1 MPPRIS
7 KEKQQKIV
15 QLFLEGVTV
24 VRIGKKVKASTA
36 QVSIEVKR
44 FKTLSDESLERAARV
59 YNVSETVGE
68 IRSLSME
75 MRNLKLTADD
85 CNEVVRYI
93 RKMEELGIS
102 LEQLK
107 PFVNMIVRLQKANI
121 PLDEYIEYGLKLE
134 ALERETGLS
143 YKEILKEAQKEK
155 VDLKEAKEQLKIV
168 RQKISTERL
177 SLTRLKTDRE
187 KRLRQAKLDNEKIE
201 IAIAIDRLLKKLGI
215 SSGDL
220 KNFISDIKTLNLD
233 LKTLLKLLRNFKMG
247 TTS

>member
-7 KEKQQKIV
+7 KEKQQKII
-15 QLFLEGVTV
+15 QLYLEGVTV
-24 VRIGKKVKASTA
+24 VRIGKKVKASMA

-44 FKTLSDESLERAARV
+44 IKTLSDESLERAARV

-107 PFVNMIVRLQKANI
+107 PFVNMIVRLQKAKI

-134 ALERETGLS
+134 ALEKETGLS
-143 YKEILKEAQKEK
+143 YKEILKAAQKEVAQLQK
-155 VDLKEAKEQLKIV
+155 AREQLKIV
-168 RQKISTERL
+168 RQQISTERL
-177 SLTRLKTDRE
+177 SLTKLNTDRE
-187 KRLRQAKLDNEKIE
+187 RRIRNAKLDNEKIE
-201 IAIAIDRLLKKLGI
+201 IAIAIDRLLKNLRI

-220 KNFISDIKTLNLD
+220 KNFMSDIKELNLD
-233 LKTLLKLLRNFKMG
+233 LNTLPKLLREFKK
-247 TTS
+247 

>member
-15 QLFLEGVTV
+15 QLYLEGVTV

-36 QVSIEVKR
+36 QVSVEVKR

-68 IRSLSME
+68 IRSLSTE
-75 MRNLKLTADD
+75 MRKLKLTADE
-85 CNEVVRYI
+85 CKEVLRYI
-93 RKMEELGIS
+93 HKMIGLGIS

-107 PFVNMIVRLQKANI
+107 PFVNMIVRLQKAKI

-155 VDLKEAKEQLKIV
+155 VELQKAKEQLKIV
-168 RQKISTERL
+168 RYQISNERL
-177 SLTRLKTDRE
+177 SLTKLKTDRE
-187 KRLRQAKLDNEKIE
+187 KRMSHAKLDNEKIE
-201 IAIAIDRLLKKLGI
+201 IAIAIDRLLENLRI
-215 SSGDL
+215 SPRDL
-220 KNFISDIKTLNLD
+220 KNFISDIKELNLD
-233 LKTLLKLLRNFKMG
+233 LKTLPKLFREFKK
-247 TTS
+247 

>member
-7 KEKQQKIV
+7 KEKQQKII
-15 QLFLEGVTV
+15 QLYLEGVTV
-24 VRIGKKVKASTA
+24 VKIGKKVKASMA

-75 MRNLKLTADD
+75 MRKLKLTADD

-107 PFVNMIVRLQKANI
+107 PFVNMIVRLQKAKI
-121 PLDEYIEYGLKLE
+121 SLDEYIEYGLKLE
-134 ALERETGLS
+134 ALEKETGLS
-143 YKEILKEAQKEK
+143 YKEILKAAQKEVAQLQK
-155 VDLKEAKEQLKIV
+155 AREQLKIV
-168 RQKISTERL
+168 RQQISTERL
-177 SLTRLKTDRE
+177 SLTKLNTDRE
-187 KRLRQAKLDNEKIE
+187 RRIRNAKLDNEKIE
-201 IAIAIDRLLKKLGI
+201 IAIAIDRLLKKLRI

-220 KNFISDIKTLNLD
+220 KNFISDIKELNLD
-233 LKTLLKLLRNFKMG
+233 LKTLVKLLREFKK
-247 TTS
+247 

>member
-7 KEKQQKIV
+7 KEKQQKII
-15 QLFLEGVTV
+15 QLYLKGVKV
-24 VRIGKKVKASTA
+24 VKIGKKVKASTA
-36 QVSIEVKR
+36 QVSTEVRR

-75 MRNLKLTADD
+75 MRELKLTADD

-107 PFVNMIVRLQKANI
+107 PFVNMIVRLQKAKI

-134 ALERETGLS
+134 ALEKETGLS
-143 YKEILKEAQKEK
+143 YKEILKAAQKEVAQLQK
-155 VDLKEAKEQLKIV
+155 AREQSKKV
-168 RQKISTERL
+168 RQQISTERL
-177 SLTRLKTDRE
+177 SLTKLTTDRE
-187 KRLRQAKLDNEKIE
+187 RRIRNAKLDNEKIE
-201 IAIAIDRLLKKLGI
+201 IAIAIDRLLKKLRI

-220 KNFISDIKTLNLD
+220 KNFMSDIKELNLD
-233 LKTLLKLLRNFKMG
+233 LKTLPKLLREFKK
-247 TTS
+247 

>member
-7 KEKQQKIV
+7 KEKQQKII
-15 QLFLEGVTV
+15 QLYLEGVTV
-24 VRIGKKVKASTA
+24 VRIGKKVKASMA

-107 PFVNMIVRLQKANI
+107 PFVNMIVRLQKAKI

-134 ALERETGLS
+134 ALEKETGLS
-143 YKEILKEAQKEK
+143 YKEILKAAQKEVAQLQK
-155 VDLKEAKEQLKIV
+155 AREQLKIV
-168 RQKISTERL
+168 RQQISTERL
-177 SLTRLKTDRE
+177 SLTKLNTDRE
-187 KRLRQAKLDNEKIE
+187 RRIRNAKLDNEKIE
-201 IAIAIDRLLKKLGI
+201 IAIAIDRLLKNLRI

-220 KNFISDIKTLNLD
+220 KNFMSDIKELNLD
-233 LKTLLKLLRNFKMG
+233 LKMLLKLLREFKK
-247 TTS
+247 

>member
-7 KEKQQKIV
+7 KEKQQKII
-15 QLFLEGVTV
+15 QLYLEGVTV
-24 VRIGKKVKASTA
+24 VKIGKKVKASTA
-36 QVSIEVKR
+36 QVSTEVRR

-107 PFVNMIVRLQKANI
+107 PFVNMIVRLQKAKI

-134 ALERETGLS
+134 ALEKETGLS
-143 YKEILKEAQKEK
+143 YKEILKAAQKEVAQLQK
-155 VDLKEAKEQLKIV
+155 AREQLKIV
-168 RQKISTERL
+168 RQQISTERL
-177 SLTRLKTDRE
+177 SLTKLNTDRE
-187 KRLRQAKLDNEKIE
+187 RRIRNAKLDNEKIE
-201 IAIAIDRLLKKLGI
+201 IAIAIDRLLKKLRI

-220 KNFISDIKTLNLD
+220 KNFMSDIKELNLD
-233 LKTLLKLLRNFKMG
+233 LKMLLKLLREFKK
-247 TTS
+247 

>member
-7 KEKQQKIV
+7 KEKQQKII
-15 QLFLEGVTV
+15 QLYLEGVTV
-24 VRIGKKVKASTA
+24 VKIGKKVKASTA

-107 PFVNMIVRLQKANI
+107 PFVNMIVRLQKAKI

-134 ALERETGLS
+134 ALEKETGLS
-143 YKEILKEAQKEK
+143 YKEILKAAQKEVAQLQK
-155 VDLKEAKEQLKIV
+155 AREQLKIV
-168 RQKISTERL
+168 RQQISTERL
-177 SLTRLKTDRE
+177 SLTKLNTDRE
-187 KRLRQAKLDNEKIE
+187 RRIRNAKLDNEKIE
-201 IAIAIDRLLKKLGI
+201 IAIAIDRLLKKLRI

-220 KNFISDIKTLNLD
+220 KNFMSDIKELNLD
-233 LKTLLKLLRNFKMG
+233 LKMLLKLLREFKK
-247 TTS
+247 

>member
-7 KEKQQKIV
+7 KEKQQKII
-15 QLFLEGVTV
+15 LLYLEGVKLV
-24 VRIGKKVKASTA
+24 KIGKKVKASTA
-36 QVSIEVKR
+36 QVSTEVRR

-107 PFVNMIVRLQKANI
+107 PFVNMIVRLQKAKI

-134 ALERETGLS
+134 ALEKETGLS
-143 YKEILKEAQKEK
+143 YKEILKAAQKEVAQLQK
-155 VDLKEAKEQLKIV
+155 AREQLKIV
-168 RQKISTERL
+168 RQQISTERL
-177 SLTRLKTDRE
+177 SLTKLNTDRE
-187 KRLRQAKLDNEKIE
+187 RRIRNAKLDNEKIE
-201 IAIAIDRLLKKLGI
+201 IAISIDRLLKKLRI

-220 KNFISDIKTLNLD
+220 KNFISDIKELNLD
-233 LKTLLKLLRNFKMG
+233 LKMLLKLLREFKK
-247 TTS
+247 

>member
-7 KEKQQKIV
+7 KEKQQKII
-15 QLFLEGVTV
+15 QLYLEGVTV
-24 VRIGKKVKASTA
+24 VRIGKKVKASMA

-107 PFVNMIVRLQKANI
+107 PFVNMIVRLQKAKI
-121 PLDEYIEYGLKLE
+121 SLDEYIEYGLKLE
-134 ALERETGLS
+134 ALEKETGLS
-143 YKEILKEAQKEK
+143 YKEILKAAQKEVAQLQK
-155 VDLKEAKEQLKIV
+155 AREQLKIV
-168 RQKISTERL
+168 RQQISTERL
-177 SLTRLKTDRE
+177 SLTKLNTDRE
-187 KRLRQAKLDNEKIE
+187 RRIRNAKLDNEKIE
-201 IAIAIDRLLKKLGI
+201 IAIAIDRLLKNLRI

-220 KNFISDIKTLNLD
+220 KNFMSDIKELNLD
-233 LKTLLKLLRNFKMG
+233 LKMLLKLLREFKK
-247 TTS
+247 

>member
-7 KEKQQKIV
+7 KEKQQKII
-15 QLFLEGVTV
+15 QLYLEGVTV
-24 VRIGKKVKASTA
+24 VKIGKKVKASTA

-107 PFVNMIVRLQKANI
+107 PFVNMIVRLQKAKI

-134 ALERETGLS
+134 ALEKETGLS
-143 YKEILKEAQKEK
+143 YKEILKAAQKEVAQLQK
-155 VDLKEAKEQLKIV
+155 AREQLKIV
-168 RQKISTERL
+168 RQQISTERL
-177 SLTRLKTDRE
+177 SLTKLNTDRE
-187 KRLRQAKLDNEKIE
+187 RRIRNAKLDNEKIE
-201 IAIAIDRLLKKLGI
+201 IAIAIDRLLKNLRI

-220 KNFISDIKTLNLD
+220 KNFMSDIKELNLD
-233 LKTLLKLLRNFKMG
+233 LKMLLKLLREFKK
-247 TTS
+247 

>member
-7 KEKQQKIV
+7 KEKQQKII
-15 QLFLEGVTV
+15 QLYLEGVTV
-24 VRIGKKVKASTA
+24 VRIGKKVKASMA

-107 PFVNMIVRLQKANI
+107 PFVNMIVRLQKAKI

-134 ALERETGLS
+134 ALEKETGLS
-143 YKEILKEAQKEK
+143 YKEILKAAQKEVAQLQK
-155 VDLKEAKEQLKIV
+155 AREQLKIV
-168 RQKISTERL
+168 RQQISTERL
-177 SLTRLKTDRE
+177 SLTKLNTDRD
-187 KRLRQAKLDNEKIE
+187 RRIRNAKLDNEKIE
-201 IAIAIDRLLKKLGI
+201 IAIAIDRLLKNLRI

-220 KNFISDIKTLNLD
+220 KNFMSDIKELNLD
-233 LKTLLKLLRNFKMG
+233 LKMLLKLLRDFKK
-247 TTS
+247 

>member
-7 KEKQQKIV
+7 KEKQQKII
-15 QLFLEGVTV
+15 QLYLEGVTV
-24 VRIGKKVKASTA
+24 VKIGKKVKASTA

-44 FKTLSDESLERAARV
+44 FKTLSDQSLERAARV

-75 MRNLKLTADD
+75 MRKLKLTADD

-107 PFVNMIVRLQKANI
+107 PFVNMIVRLQKAKI
-121 PLDEYIEYGLKLE
+121 SLDEYIEYGLKLE
-134 ALERETGLS
+134 ALEKETGLS
-143 YKEILKEAQKEK
+143 YKEILKAAQKEVAQLQK
-155 VDLKEAKEQLKIV
+155 AREQLKMV
-168 RQKISTERL
+168 RQQISTERL
-177 SLTRLKTDRE
+177 SLTKLNTDRE
-187 KRLRQAKLDNEKIE
+187 RRIRNAKLDNEKIE
-201 IAIAIDRLLKKLGI
+201 IAIAIDRLLKKLRI

-220 KNFISDIKTLNLD
+220 KNFMSDIKELNLD
-233 LKTLLKLLRNFKMG
+233 LKTLVKLLREFKK
-247 TTS
+247 

>member
-7 KEKQQKIV
+7 KEKQQKII
-15 QLFLEGVTV
+15 QLYLEGVTV
-24 VRIGKKVKASTA
+24 VKIGKKVKASTA

-107 PFVNMIVRLQKANI
+107 PFVNMIVRLQKAKI
-121 PLDEYIEYGLKLE
+121 SLDEYIEYGLKLE
-134 ALERETGLS
+134 ALEKETGLS
-143 YKEILKEAQKEK
+143 YKEILKAAQKEVAQLQK
-155 VDLKEAKEQLKIV
+155 AREQLKIV
-168 RQKISTERL
+168 RQQISTERL
-177 SLTRLKTDRE
+177 SLTKLNTDRE
-187 KRLRQAKLDNEKIE
+187 RRIRNAKLDNEKIE
-201 IAIAIDRLLKKLGI
+201 IAIAIDRLLKKLRI

-220 KNFISDIKTLNLD
+220 KNFMSDIKELNLD
-233 LKTLLKLLRNFKMG
+233 LKTLLKLLREFKR
-247 TTS
+247 